1 MDQPTSS
8 RTILQCRKR
17 TWARNPW
24 VRGQTVNWNFE
35 ILPDF
40 IMNGLRDGALYG
52 AVALALV
59 LIFKATTLINFATG
73 ELAMIGA
80 FFVYVLN
87 IEQGLWLWLSIVIAM
102 VVSAGIGAAVE
113 RSLVR
118 PFDPDDHLPV
128 VLITLGLF
136 LMLNAIA
143 GDIWEFQLR
152 AVNDPFGAFP
162 SWVPNGSE
170 LKTARDGTIACVEN
184 SAGDLVEAGA
194 GATDVEMCNMVGRT
208 FWELFG
214 TRIHY
219 RTIGTLLTLAVALIV
234 LAIVLGKTKA
244 GLAFR
249 AVSSNVESARLVGVN
264 TGRTLGFGWALASV
278 FGTLGAVLAAPV
290 LGGVSPTL
298 MATVLI
304 YALAAAALG
313 GLDSLGGAIIG
324 GLVVGLIKSLLV
336 TWFGVIVLGQNYFSI
351 LELAMA
357 FLVILFVLLFRPT
370 GLFGTR
376 RIERV

>member
-1 MDQPTSS
+1 MD
-8 RTILQCRKR
+8 
-17 TWARNPW
+17 W
-24 VRGQTVNWNFE
+24 NWE

-40 IMNGLRDGALYG
+40 IINGLRDGAVYG

-87 IEQGLWLWLSIVIAM
+87 IERGLWLWLSILIAM
-102 VVSAGIGAAVE
+102 AISAVIGAGVE
-113 RSLVR
+113 RALVR

-136 LMLNAIA
+136 LILNAVA
-143 GDIWEFQLR
+143 GDIWDYQVR
-152 AVNDPFGAFP
+152 RVNDPYGAFP

-170 LKTARDGTIACVEN
+170 LKTSSDGMITCLEN
-184 SAGDLVEAGA
+184 ADGDLVEVASGTA
-194 GATDVEMCNMVGRT
+194 NAEMCEMVGRT

-219 RTIGTLLTLAVALIV
+219 RTIGTRVTLALALVALALI
-234 LAIVLGKTKA
+234 LGKTKA

-278 FGTLGAVLAAPV
+278 FGTLGAALVAPA
-290 LGGVSPTL
+290 LGGVNPNM
-298 MATVLI
+298 MAFILI
-304 YALAAAALG
+304 YALAGAALG

-324 GLVVGLIKSLLV
+324 GLAVGLIKSVLV
-336 TWFGVIVLGQNYFSI
+336 VWFGVVVLGQAYFSI
-351 LELAMA
+351 LQLAMA
-357 FLVILFVLLFRPT
+357 FLLILIVLLFRPA